1 MHFLLWHLLKRLK
14 GCLQFLH
21 ILLNLCNIFSR
32 IFLHSKYHWVLSLHA
47 NITEYYHFLQIRC
60 RTTGSAS
67 ISGQDAKLMLFYVS
81 SLFNSVI
88 IKIATAHLCSFDGDW
103 ALKSDNPFSVCVS
116 CMPRNTWCCRP
127 ECSLH
132 HFTVTWDITAVVQIA
147 QTRSPTSGA
156 FWNAPYLHSVSSMS
170 SVILPL
176 TNSAM
181 RMISHHLR
189 N

>member
-14 GCLQFLH
+14 RCLQFLH

-81 SLFNSVI
+81 CLFNSVI
-88 IKIATAHLCSFDGDW
+88 IKITTAHFCSFDGDW
-103 ALKSDNPFSVCVS
+103 ALKSDNPFSVCV
-116 CMPRNTWCCRP
+116 RAVCR
-127 ECSLH
+127 ETRAAAVLNAV
-132 HFTVTWDITAVVQIA
+132 FTVTWDITAVVQIA

-156 FWNAPYLHSVSSMS
+156 FWNAPYLRPVSSMS

-181 RMISHHLR
+181 RMISHHLC